1 MSRKN
6 VLNLINTIVAN
17 SCKCPAHS
25 HNYGSAAPTGVQTG
39 QKEYAFEMSASTV
52 RFGPGVSV
60 EVGADL
66 RNLGAKKV
74 CLVTDRNV
82 AKLPS
87 VKVALDSL
95 ARHGINYEVY
105 DETRVEPTDASLWHA
120 ADYARQNEFDAFLA
134 IGGGSVIDTAKAA
147 NLFSSDRE
155 AEFLDYVNCPIGK
168 GKEISVKLKP
178 LIAMPTTS
186 GTGSETTGVA
196 IFDYKRLHA
205 KTGIS
210 SKYLKPTLAIID
222 PLHTLSQ
229 PERVMAFAGFDV
241 FCHALE
247 SFTAVDY
254 RERGPAPSDP
264 SLRPTYQGRNPISDV
279 WARFALETIRKNF
292 IDAIYE
298 PGNLE
303 ARSQM
308 HLASTMAG
316 VGFGNAGV
324 HLCHGLSYPISGN
337 VRNYKPAGYTADHAL
352 IPHGLSVVISAPAV
366 FEFTAP
372 ACPDRHLEAA
382 KLLGAKVD
390 GVRAAD
396 AGRLLADTVRGF
408 MQRAGIENGLREL
421 GFSSS
426 DVPNL
431 VDGTLPQE
439 RITKLAPRAQ
449 TQENLAQLF
458 ENSMVAY

>member
-6 VLNLINTIVAN
+6 VLRLINTIVNN

-25 HNYGSAAPTGVQTG
+25 QGYGSSTIATQTG
-39 QKEYAFEMSASTV
+39 KKEYAFEMSASTV
-52 RFGPGVSV
+52 RFGPGVSA

-66 RNLGAKKV
+66 RNRGAKKV
-74 CLVTDRNV
+74 CLVTDKNV
-82 AKLPS
+82 IKLPS

-95 ARHGINYEVY
+95 IRHGIQYEVY
-105 DETRVEPTDASLWHA
+105 DETRVEPTDESFWHA
-120 ADYARQNEFDAFLA
+120 AEFARKNNFDAFLT
-134 IGGGSVIDTAKAA
+134 IGGGSSIDTAKAA
-147 NLFSSDRE
+147 NLYCSDPQ
-155 AEFLDYVNCPIGK
+155 AEFLDYVNAPIGK
-168 GKEISVKLKP
+168 AKEISVQLKP

-196 IFDYKRLHA
+196 IFDYKRLHC

-264 SLRPTYQGRNPISDV
+264 SLRPTYQGRNPVSDV
-279 WARFALETIRKNF
+279 WARFALEEIRKHF
-292 IDAIYE
+292 IDAIYQ
-298 PGNLE
+298 PDNVK
-303 ARSQM
+303 ARTQM

-337 VRNYKPAGYTADHAL
+337 VRDYKPAGYNKDHAI

-372 ACPDRHLEAA
+372 ACPERHLEAA
-382 KLLGAKVD
+382 QLLGAEIK

-396 AGRLLADTVRGF
+396 AGRLLADTVRGY
-408 MQRAGIENGLREL
+408 MQKAGIENGLREL

-426 DVPNL
+426 DVPKL
-431 VDGTLPQE
+431 VEGALPQE
-439 RITKLAPRAQ
+439 RITKLAPRPQ
-449 TQENLAQLF
+449 THENLAQLY
-458 ENSMVAY
+458 ENSMVVY